1 MALLTILLYLPRPN
15 DALYLRVTQVA
26 HLVSEQSAI
35 GMGTTPKQRAAQLLA
50 LPPMEA
56 RRGGLED
63 VCGWLVINSMRT
75 ERVQFEVWA
84 LHCAR
89 NAWRKKAMARLC
101 KTHAAFGEG
110 GSRPLLSAESLD
122 LFREEVDHDV
132 SNSVP
137 VPVDSTTSIRTAAAG
152 DPNPN
157 PKPSPRQ
164 P

>member
-1 MALLTILLYLPRPN
+1 M
-15 DALYLRVTQVA
+15 QVA
-26 HLVSEQSAI
+26 HLVAEQSAI

-63 VCGWLVINSMRT
+63 VCGWLVINAMRT

-110 GSRPLLSAESLD
+110 GNRPLLSAESLD
-122 LFREEVDHDV
+122 LFREAVDHDV

-137 VPVDSTTSIRTAAAG
+137 VPVDSATSIRTAAAG